1 MRTGRPPKA
10 AKDRRDEEIK
20 ITLTPAE
27 KKAIFQAAIAAG
39 SRPITWSREMLLRAA
54 AKRKATKK

>member
-1 MRTGRPPKA
+1 MRMGRPPKA

-27 KKAIFQAAIAAG
+27 KKAIFQAALAVDA
-39 SRPITWSREMLLRAA
+39 RPITWCREMLLRAA
-54 AKRKATKK
+54 GRKAKKK

>member
-1 MRTGRPPKA
+1 MGRPPKA
-10 AKDRRDEEIK
+10 AKDRRDVEIK

-27 KKAIFQAAIAAG
+27 KKAIFQAALA
-39 SRPITWSREMLLRAA
+39 SDTRPVTWCREMLLRAA

>member
-10 AKDRRDEEIK
+10 AKDRRDVEVK

-27 KKAIFQAAIAAG
+27 KKAIFQAAIAADT
-39 SRPITWSREMLLRAA
+39 RPITWCRAVLLGAA